1 MIVVTLIMEMLADKH
16 ILFVDGIAFSKGL
29 GKRGHQMVEL
39 IIAVDVGRVFLDG
52 ILHLQDSRILSCLGI
67 EHTDTIYIFGGE
79 VDVLKYLLA
88 LATCTK
94 GRNRNCHA
102 NKDSHECYDNI

>member
-16 ILFVDGIAFSKGL
+16 ILFVDGIAFPKGL

-39 IIAVDVGRVFLDG
+39 IIAVDVGRILLDG
-52 ILHLQDSRILSCLGI
+52 VLHLQDSRILTSLGI
-67 EHTDTIYIFGGE
+67 EHTDAIYIFNGE

-88 LATCTK
+88 LAACTK
-94 GRNRNCHA
+94 GRNGNCHT
-102 NKDSHECYDNI
+102 NKDSHECYDNV